1 MTLCDN
7 YIDDTIFTLCSKYQN
22 INFTIYTNT
31 INKQLKL
38 DYDKYQKQYKNV
50 VIKETKDFHD
60 RFLILDSS
68 EIYHIGASLKDL
80 GNKVF
85 AFNKMDI
92 SSFEL
97 LGKLK

>member
-1 MTLCDN
+1 MQ
-7 YIDDTIFTLCSKYQN
+7 TIKLEIENSKVDVVLNIIQN
-22 INFTIYTNT
+22 
-31 INKQLKL
+31 LKENIITRYEIVN
-38 DYDKYQKQYKNV
+38 DQK
-50 VIKETKDFHD
+50 ESKDFHD